1 MTNATAQDFLCNEHM
16 FSDWNRYE
24 WPVGPSAIPF
34 AHPSPFPPV
43 PPFIDSLHFVHPSIN
58 PSNYSSTTHTS
69 VRPSVDQINRGR
81 SVGQSINKSINS
93 SIHDSSIN
101 QFIHPI
107 SQSINLF
114 LVYDPPSLH
123 PDHHVISPSI
133 LHAFPIAHMVTLCI
147 CVSDSVSLP
156 FFLPFVRPRDRI
168 ILCTFVEG
176 ISHAVVDAR
185 GSIVGSLDD
194 L

>member
-1 MTNATAQDFLCNEHM
+1 MNTCSLIETDTSDRSVHQPFRLPILPRSLQFLH
-16 FSDWNRYE
+16 S
-24 WPVGPSAIPF
+24 SIPF
-34 AHPSPFPPV
+34 TSFT
-43 PPFIDSLHFVHPSIN
+43 HPSIH
-58 PSNYSSTTHTS
+58 PITHPQPTHPS
-69 VRPSVDQINRGR
+69 VRPSIKLIDRSVGR

-133 LHAFPIAHMVTLCI
+133 LHVFPIAHMVTLCI

-185 GSIVGSLDD
+185 GIIVGSLDD